1 MVFTM
6 ERQEWLYLK
15 ESRGVRLEKMALKRV
30 CIPVLLIKT
39 LPLKIIYKGKTLF
52 EVFIYLI
59 NY

>member
-6 ERQEWLYLK
+6 ERQEWPYLK
-15 ESRGVRLEKMALKRV
+15 ESRGVCLEKMALKGV
-30 CIPVLLIKT
+30 CITFLLIKT